1 MWRLRASRRSCCRS
15 LWTRRMRQPSNT
27 SACSGSIASASLG
40 PGRGSRRAAPRRDPR
55 PRYTPRDGCSPLR
68 VGPEPVRRAA
78 CRGDRGLGLRGQQ
91 PACHPRPLPGDV
103 RRGAGALGDDPRG
116 SLRVRAPGRPRGSRG
131 PIVQR
136 LTTAA
141 GRPRRRRSRSRRCR
155 GRVRRGGGRGGRA
168 AADGARSRGSR
179 PYRARAPRDRAVA
192 TRARDPEPREHLAV
206 PRAWRHV
213 ARRRPGPALAANR
226 APDADR
232 RGPGGGACAPRAGD
246 PRRPRAGAVERDLSG
261 RVHRPRLRHRPADGP
276 DRAALPARAAPAG
289 ARRRPQL
296 HRAVA
301 AAGPGRAR
309 SRRVHHGHGGHAGR
323 TLRDAHVDGPR
334 STGRRAVGGRPDGRA
349 ARRPGGTAECPE
361 ARGRCERG
369 DRDRAR
375 RRRMGRGGQRRRSRL
390 RHRGGGGQ
398 GPPQLRA
405 PVHAG
410 AGRADR
416 RAVRGAFT
424 AGGGHSR
431 PAGDP
436 GAAKGERMTEYNGP
450 ERRRGGANDRRNQ
463 SFERVKIL
471 IVDDHA
477 LFRVGI
483 RQILEREPD
492 LEVVAE
498 ADDARTALDAAFA
511 TNPDVILMDL
521 SLPAPGGIET
531 TQRIRRELPAT
542 AIVVLSTD
550 EDEEA
555 LFDAI
560 KAGAAAFI
568 LKDIAPEDLV
578 MIIRRV
584 ATGEFL
590 INDKVF
596 SKPAVASRVL
606 KEFRELAVY
615 GQEAAPI
622 FAPLS
627 PREVEI
633 LDNIAQGM
641 TNKQVAYA
649 LSISE
654 QTVKNHMSS
663 ILRKLS
669 VNDRTQAVVYAMRQ
683 GWIRMPE
690 D

>member
-1 MWRLRASRRSCCRS
+1 
-15 LWTRRMRQPSNT
+15 
-27 SACSGSIASASLG
+27 
-40 PGRGSRRAAPRRDPR
+40 
-55 PRYTPRDGCSPLR
+55 
-68 VGPEPVRRAA
+68 
-78 CRGDRGLGLRGQQ
+78 
-91 PACHPRPLPGDV
+91 
-103 RRGAGALGDDPRG
+103 
-116 SLRVRAPGRPRGSRG
+116 
-131 PIVQR
+131 
-136 LTTAA
+136 
-141 GRPRRRRSRSRRCR
+141 
-155 GRVRRGGGRGGRA
+155 
-168 AADGARSRGSR
+168 
-179 PYRARAPRDRAVA
+179 
-192 TRARDPEPREHLAV
+192 
-206 PRAWRHV
+206 
-213 ARRRPGPALAANR
+213 
-226 APDADR
+226 
-232 RGPGGGACAPRAGD
+232 
-246 PRRPRAGAVERDLSG
+246 
-261 RVHRPRLRHRPADGP
+261 
-276 DRAALPARAAPAG
+276 
-289 ARRRPQL
+289 
-296 HRAVA
+296 
-301 AAGPGRAR
+301 
-309 SRRVHHGHGGHAGR
+309 
-323 TLRDAHVDGPR
+323 
-334 STGRRAVGGRPDGRA
+334 
-349 ARRPGGTAECPE
+349 
-361 ARGRCERG
+361 
-369 DRDRAR
+369 
-375 RRRMGRGGQRRRSRL
+375 
-390 RHRGGGGQ
+390 
-398 GPPQLRA
+398 
-405 PVHAG
+405 
-410 AGRADR
+410 
-416 RAVRGAFT
+416 
-424 AGGGHSR
+424 
-431 PAGDP
+431 
-436 GAAKGERMTEYNGP
+436 MTEYQGS
-450 ERRRGGANDRRNQ
+450 ERRRGGPDRRTE
-463 SFERVKIL
+463 SFERVRVL

-483 RQILEREPD
+483 RGILQQEPD
-492 LEVVAE
+492 LEIVGE
-498 ADDARTALDAAFA
+498 ADDPRSALDAAFS

-542 AIVVLSTD
+542 AIVVLATD

-578 MIIRRV
+578 MVIRRV
-584 ATGEFL
+584 AIGEFL

>member
-1 MWRLRASRRSCCRS
+1 
-15 LWTRRMRQPSNT
+15 
-27 SACSGSIASASLG
+27 
-40 PGRGSRRAAPRRDPR
+40 
-55 PRYTPRDGCSPLR
+55 
-68 VGPEPVRRAA
+68 
-78 CRGDRGLGLRGQQ
+78 
-91 PACHPRPLPGDV
+91 
-103 RRGAGALGDDPRG
+103 
-116 SLRVRAPGRPRGSRG
+116 
-131 PIVQR
+131 
-136 LTTAA
+136 
-141 GRPRRRRSRSRRCR
+141 
-155 GRVRRGGGRGGRA
+155 
-168 AADGARSRGSR
+168 
-179 PYRARAPRDRAVA
+179 
-192 TRARDPEPREHLAV
+192 
-206 PRAWRHV
+206 
-213 ARRRPGPALAANR
+213 
-226 APDADR
+226 
-232 RGPGGGACAPRAGD
+232 
-246 PRRPRAGAVERDLSG
+246 
-261 RVHRPRLRHRPADGP
+261 
-276 DRAALPARAAPAG
+276 
-289 ARRRPQL
+289 
-296 HRAVA
+296 
-301 AAGPGRAR
+301 
-309 SRRVHHGHGGHAGR
+309 
-323 TLRDAHVDGPR
+323 
-334 STGRRAVGGRPDGRA
+334 
-349 ARRPGGTAECPE
+349 
-361 ARGRCERG
+361 
-369 DRDRAR
+369 
-375 RRRMGRGGQRRRSRL
+375 
-390 RHRGGGGQ
+390 
-398 GPPQLRA
+398 
-405 PVHAG
+405 
-410 AGRADR
+410 
-416 RAVRGAFT
+416 
-424 AGGGHSR
+424 
-431 PAGDP
+431 
-436 GAAKGERMTEYNGP
+436 MTEYTGP
-450 ERRRGGANDRRNQ
+450 ERRRHAERRAGGY
-463 SFERVKIL
+463 ERVKIL

-498 ADDARTALDAAFA
+498 ADDGRTALDAAFA

-531 TQRIRRELPAT
+531 TQRVKRELPAA
-542 AIVVLSTD
+542 AIVVLATEED
-550 EDEEA
+550 EDA
-555 LFDAI
+555 LFESI

-584 ATGEFL
+584 VAGEYL

-606 KEFRELAVY
+606 KEFRELAIY